1 MVFGMFHR
9 SIFFLKSQLL
19 NSRVRSY
26 RFNIYLVRVQVQVCF
41 WYLVL

>member
-1 MVFGMFHR
+1 MVFGMFQR
-9 SIFFLKSQLL
+9 SIFQLL